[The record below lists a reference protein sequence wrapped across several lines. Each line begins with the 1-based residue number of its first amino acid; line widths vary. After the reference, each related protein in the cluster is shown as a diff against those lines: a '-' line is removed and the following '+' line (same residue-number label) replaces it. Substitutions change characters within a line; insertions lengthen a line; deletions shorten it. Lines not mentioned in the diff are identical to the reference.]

1 VTLQKKGLDMSNIY
15 QVQNVCEQYGGTP
28 AYAVTH
34 IHEGVVSVWDSLEFA
49 KLIAEDLEID
59 AAYGIF
65 PVI

>member
-1 VTLQKKGLDMSNIY
+1 MSRGTNIY
-15 QVQNVCEQYGGTP
+15 QVQDVCEQYGGSP
-28 AYAVTH
+28 AYAVIH

-49 KLIAEDLEID
+49 KLIAEDLETD

>member
-1 VTLQKKGLDMSNIY
+1 MSKVTNIY
-15 QVQNVCEQYGGTP
+15 QVQDVSEQYGGTP

-34 IHEGVVSVWDSLEFA
+34 VYEGVVSVWDSLEFA

-65 PVI
+65 PII